1 MVRLGEGVD
10 QLDPGRLITVVG
22 EVQGRAGRLDTIPD
36 QSPLAV
42 NDIEPPVLSGVE
54 PLLMARHLYVWP
66 PPLFPGGPDIGFGFG
81 YEGSI
86 GF

>member
-1 MVRLGEGVD
+1 
-10 QLDPGRLITVVG
+10 
-22 EVQGRAGRLDTIPD
+22 
-36 QSPLAV
+36 
-42 NDIEPPVLSGVE
+42 
-54 PLLMARHLYVWP
+54 MARHLYVWP